1 VIVPAV
7 IEKIDS
13 GIERALDQLASL
25 ILILGRTEMV
35 AANSESGDLDAGLA
49 ERPLGNLIGRRVLA
63 RLIR

>member
-1 VIVPAV
+1 
-7 IEKIDS
+7 
-13 GIERALDQLASL
+13 
-25 ILILGRTEMV
+25 MV